1 MRTSVAAA
9 PPHLRPTSQAKRQ
22 QIAQRGPLI
31 QANFRVATKALM
43 VNSTRSILTMLGVI
57 IGVAAVITAV
67 TQAEGTAAQINQ
79 RFSSLGTDILTVMSG
94 PPPFAGAKGGFI
106 ITIAIGKSLR

>member
-1 MRTSVAAA
+1 MSTSTASA
-9 PPHLRPTSQAKRQ
+9 PPHSGPASQSKRLQ
-22 QIAQRGPLI
+22 AVQRGPLI
-31 QANFRVATKALM
+31 QANFRVAVKALM

-79 RFSSLGTDILTVMSG
+79 RFSSLGTDILTIMSG
-94 PPPFAGAKGGFI
+94 KSPLAGAKG
-106 ITIAIGKSLR
+106 AAP